1 MKKIAIVLAS
11 ILAVAIL
18 FSGVVSASLSYN
30 VMVNS
35 GTVYVEEHYDQ
46 MSRGLPYDGGS
57 YDLST
62 RMHNCGNVTMD
73 HYVDFDRTA
82 TVQADTV
89 IQYRPD
95 GSHAIA
101 GIFFEE
107 DVGVDKIARSGNETK
122 DESAFCFTSDANFKA
137 IADYIN
143 LETSAYTSDDR
154 ISYEVAAVG
163 IGAFSMKTETYTNEG
178 KVNGTAT
185 FEHYKTMVGAR
196 DTYFQ
201 FGGAFYE
208 DIPELPPF
216 VPAKSGLCPFMQNP
230 SFGP

>member
-1 MKKIAIVLAS
+1 MKPIAI
-11 ILAVAIL
+11 ILAAIMMVGIM
-18 FSGVVSASLSYN
+18 FSGVATASLSFD
-30 VMVNS
+30 VLVDS
-35 GTVYVEEHYDQ
+35 GTVYVEEHYTQ
-46 MSRGLPYDGGS
+46 KSNGLPYDGGS

-62 RMHNCGNVTMD
+62 RAHNCGNLSMQ
-73 HYVDFDRTA
+73 HFVDFDRTS
-82 TVQADTV
+82 TVQADTQ

-95 GSHAIA
+95 EQHTIA
-101 GIFFEE
+101 DIYFEE
-107 DVGVDKIARSGNETK
+107 DVGVDKIARSGNESK
-122 DESAFCFTSDANFKA
+122 DESAFCFTSDANFKT
-137 IADYIN
+137 ISDYLN

-163 IGAFSMKTETYTNEG
+163 IGAFSMTTETYTNEG

-185 FEHYKTMVGAR
+185 FEHYRTMVGAR

-201 FGGAFYE
+201 FGGSFYE

-230 SFGP
+230 DFAP

>member
-1 MKKIAIVLAS
+1 MKTIGI
-11 ILAVAIL
+11 ILAAIL
-18 FSGVVSASLSYN
+18 VVGVMSSGIASASLSYD
-30 VMVNS
+30 VLVNS
-35 GTVYVEEHYDQ
+35 GTVYIEEHYTQ
-46 MSRGLPYDGGS
+46 ESRGLPYDGGS

-62 RMHNCGNVTMD
+62 RAHNCGNVSVK
-73 HYVDFDRTA
+73 HFVDFDRTA

-95 GSHAIA
+95 GTRAIA

-107 DVGVDKIARSGNETK
+107 DVGVDKIARTGNESK
-122 DESAFCFTSDANFKA
+122 DESAFCFTSDASFKT
-137 IADYIN
+137 ISDYVN

-163 IGAFSMKTETYTNEG
+163 IGAFSMTTQTYTNEG

-185 FEHYKTMVGAR
+185 FEHYRTMVGAR

-201 FGGAFYE
+201 FGGSFYE
-208 DIPELPPF
+208 DIPDLPPF

-230 SFGP
+230 DFAP